1 MSSTANMSLV
11 LLTYNDKVLLMLRD
25 NRVHSSDIN
34 TWCFIEVVKKN
45 NDSFEEIILKEIQQ
59 ETSLKLNS
67 VNFLATIPYNDE
79 EKYIY
84 HATLTSDNLNNI
96 KRGEGKNLDFFTL
109 QEIEKLHLAKLTN
122 MFLSHHNETIEKILH
137 N

>member
-109 QEIEKLHLAKLTN
+109 QEIEKLHLAKLTK
-122 MFLSHHNETIEKILH
+122 MFLSHHKDTIEKILH